1 MAAAAVSSD
10 ATLVLLAGG
19 RSTRFGRPKQLEP
32 MGPNGEWIMELALRD
47 AFALGWG
54 RARIVARAEHAA
66 RIGERF
72 ARDPRVEMRIQHEAQ
87 GTAHAAL
94 VGMRGGDGTCII
106 ANADDYYGHEAL
118 ARAMAHALEGA
129 PAEHALVSFQL
140 AKTLSAH
147 GAVNRA
153 VCLGQGDGLAGLEEV
168 RGLQRMTDGRIRD
181 AAGRPHDDDAPV
193 SMNLWVLRSSMA
205 PLMEAQWSAR
215 GPAEPAEFG
224 LPDAVRAALMAGQRF
239 RLLRTDA
246 PWCGL
251 TFAED
256 AELVRAML
264 AQRP

>member
-1 MAAAAVSSD
+1 MAAAAVSSA

-32 MGPNGEWIMELALRD
+32 MGPNGEWIMELTLCE
-47 AFALGWG
+47 AFAQGCG
-54 RARIVARAEHAA
+54 RARIVARPEHAGP
-66 RIGERF
+66 IGERF
-72 ARDPRVEMRIQHEAQ
+72 AHDGRVEVRIQREPH

-94 VGMRGGDGTCII
+94 VGMQGGDGACIV
-106 ANADDYYGHEAL
+106 ANADDHYGRDAL
-118 ARAMAHALEGA
+118 AQAMAHALEGD
-129 PAEHALVSFQL
+129 PAEHALVSFRL

-153 VCLGQGDGLAGLEEV
+153 VCLGQGDGLAGLEEL
-168 RGLQRMTDGRIRD
+168 RGLARRADGRIRD

-193 SMNLWVLRSSMA
+193 SMNLWVLRSGMA
-205 PLMEAQWSAR
+205 PLMEALWSAR
-215 GPAEPAEFG
+215 SRAETAEFG
-224 LPDAVRAALMAGQRF
+224 LPDAVRAALHAGQRF

-256 AELVRAML
+256 VELVRAML
-264 AQRP
+264 AHRP